1 MSIKR
6 VFDIVMSLIGILI
19 FLPVFIIISVV
30 IVLDSRGGVFYGQ
43 HRVGKNKRS
52 FILYKFRTML
62 TGSDKQG
69 LLTVGDNDKR
79 VTRSGRWLRKY
90 KLDELPQLFNIL
102 KGDMSFVGPRPEVSK
117 YVDLYNERQKKILSV
132 KPGITD
138 WASIKYMDEN
148 EMLANVLDP
157 EDYYIRYIMPSKAE
171 INLKYVAEHNFWTDI
186 KIIFLTIRNVFF
198 KDRQLIGKNIFD
210 TK

>member
-6 VFDIVMSLIGILI
+6 VFDIVMSLTGILI
-19 FLPVFIIISVV
+19 FLPIFIIISVL

-148 EMLANVLDP
+148 EMLANVPDP

-198 KDRQLIGKNIFD
+198 KDR
-210 TK
+210 

>member
-1 MSIKR
+1 
-6 VFDIVMSLIGILI
+6 MSLTGILI
-19 FLPVFIIISVV
+19 FLPIFIIISVL

-148 EMLANVLDP
+148 EMLANVPDP

>member
-1 MSIKR
+1 
-6 VFDIVMSLIGILI
+6 MSLTGILI

-30 IVLDSRGGVFYGQ
+30 IALDSKGGVFYGQ
-43 HRVGKNKRS
+43 RRVGKNKMN
-52 FILYKFRTML
+52 FVLYKFRTML
-62 TGSDKQG
+62 TGADKQG

-90 KLDELPQLFNIL
+90 KIDELPQLFNIL
-102 KGDMSFVGPRPEVSK
+102 KGDMSFVGPRHEVSK
-117 YVDLYNERQKKILSV
+117 YVDLYNERQKEILSG

-138 WASIKYMDEN
+138 WASMKYMDEN
-148 EMLANVLDP
+148 ESLANVPDP
-157 EDYYIRYIMPSKAE
+157 EDYYIKDIMPSKAE

-198 KDRQLIGKNIFD
+198 KDRQLVGKNIFD

>member
-6 VFDIVMSLIGILI
+6 VFDIVMSLTGILI
-19 FLPVFIIISVV
+19 FLPIFIIISVL

-148 EMLANVLDP
+148 EMLANVPDP